1 MNVVAVKDLLSLT
14 QEVTYEQG
22 WIKRQQ
28 ALFGDCREYRLRS
41 QHRIAD
47 AGERRE
53 V

>member
-1 MNVVAVKDLLSLT
+1 MNVVAIKDLLSLT
-14 QEVTYEQG
+14 QEGTYEQG

-28 ALFGDCREYRLRS
+28 AFSEACREYCSRS

-47 AGERRE
+47 AVERRA